1 MFLVILRSCSRMW
14 RLIEPVK
21 GIGTQQAPCDNIDV
35 RYDIALPKIID
46 LQRLKVFK
54 DQIEI
59 CAIHLPQVERSATF
73 AYL

>member
-1 MFLVILRSCSRMW
+1 MW
-14 RLIEPVK
+14 RLIKPVK

-46 LQRLKVFK
+46 LQRLEVFK
-54 DQIEI
+54 DHIEI
-59 CAIHLPQVERSATF
+59 CAIYLPQVERSATF